1 MKPLISP
8 RELADAIGVSESSI
22 KRWVDNGVVV
32 ANKTAGGHRR
42 IPISEAVRFLREKRL
57 TLVNPASIGLTD
69 VGSLDSGFLPDSG
82 DDSDLLFG
90 YLKEGQ
96 AEAARGLLL
105 SMYLS
110 GRSVAQIV
118 DAPLTDAMTR
128 LGDLW
133 HHDESGIFWEHRAT
147 DIAIS
152 AVSRLRMIIPH
163 RPESAPV
170 AVGAAPA
177 GDPYILPSLCA
188 AAVLESQGVN
198 AVNLGPD
205 TPIHSL
211 QIASEAMKARLVW
224 LSISVLVDAEGL
236 QSEISSLAADLSS
249 DSIPIVVGGSQAA
262 TLRMPDTAL
271 CHVGTSMAEL
281 EALIKG
287 LKLAA
292 HLV

>member
-8 RELADAIGVSESSI
+8 RELANAIGVSESSI
-22 KRWVDNGVVV
+22 KRWVDSGVVH
-32 ANKTAGGHRR
+32 ADKTAGGHRR
-42 IPISEAVRFLREKRL
+42 IPIAEAVRFLRERQL
-57 TLVNPASIGLTD
+57 TLVNPASIGLSD
-69 VGSLDSGFLPDSG
+69 VDSLVESAHARDADNSQ
-82 DDSDLLFG
+82 LLYE

-105 SMYLS
+105 SMYLG

-118 DAPLTDAMTR
+118 DSPLLEAMTK
-128 LGDLW
+128 LGELW
-133 HHDESGIFWEHRAT
+133 HREDCGIFWEHRAT

-152 AVSRLRMIIPH
+152 ALSRLRMIIPP
-163 RPESAPV
+163 RGDGAPV

-211 QIASEAMKARLVW
+211 LLACEAMAARLVW
-224 LSISVLVDAEGL
+224 VSISVAAEPEQL
-236 QSEISSLAADLSS
+236 QKELSSLAAELNR
-249 DSIPIVVGGSQAA
+249 DSIPIIIGGSRSKGLA
-262 TLRMPDTAL
+262 LPDTSL
-271 CHVGTSMAEL
+271 CHVGTSMGEL
-281 EALIKG
+281 EAMVKG
-287 LKLAA
+287 LRLAA
-292 HLV
+292 QLN

>member
-22 KRWVDNGVVV
+22 KRWVDGGVVA

-42 IPISEAVRFLREKRL
+42 IPISEAVRFLREKQL
-57 TLVNPASIGLTD
+57 TLVNPAAIGLTD
-69 VGSLDSGFLPDSG
+69 IGTAEQDAGSTPA
-82 DDSDLLFG
+82 DDSDLLFS
-90 YLKEGQ
+90 YLKDGQ

-118 DAPLTDAMTR
+118 DVPLTDAMTR
-128 LGDLW
+128 LGELW

-152 AVSRLRMIIPH
+152 AVSRLRMIIPP
-163 RPESAPV
+163 RAETAPV

-211 QIASEAMKARLVW
+211 QLATESMKARLVW
-224 LSISVLVDAEGL
+224 LSISVLVESDRL
-236 QSEISSLAADLSS
+236 QAEISSLAAELAS
-249 DSIPIVVGGSQAA
+249 DSIPIVVGGTRAA
-262 TLRMPDTAL
+262 KLSLPDTAL

-287 LKLAA
+287 FKLAA
-292 HLV
+292 ALA